1 MGKAKKSSGKKKVSD
16 IIIGAIV
23 IAIVV
28 AFCGYMIKI
37 FAGFVN
43 DDGNDTTKETA
54 AVTELDKLM
63 NRNLDARYP
72 ETPAQVAELY
82 CSITKELHSKDIT
95 EEQITKLHRQLR
107 KLFDEE
113 LLANNDY
120 EKHLEKLSKEVKQYQ
135 NRKMTISRYVVQD
148 NDDITI
154 YTDEEGKD
162 CTKVAI
168 AYSIKKDSEWLK
180 SNEQLILRKD
190 GDGCWRILG
199 NEEAKAVESEEN
211 EE

>member
-1 MGKAKKSSGKKKVSD
+1 MGKTKKTSEKKKVSD
-16 IIIGAIV
+16 IIIGVIIIAIV
-23 IAIVV
+23 I
-28 AFCGYMIKI
+28 AFCGYMVKI
-37 FAGFVN
+37 FLGFIN
-43 DDGNDTTKETA
+43 RDGNDTTKETA

-63 NRNLDARYP
+63 NQNLDNRYP

-82 CSITKELHSKDIT
+82 CSITKELHSKEIT
-95 EEQITKLHRQLR
+95 EDQITKLHRQMR

-120 EKHLEKLSKEVKQYQ
+120 EKHLEKLMKEVQQYQ
-135 NRKMTISRYVVQD
+135 EQKMTISRYVVQD

-154 YTDEEGKD
+154 YTDEEGRD

-168 AYSIKKDSEWLK
+168 TYSLKKDSEWLK

-190 GDGCWRILG
+190 GDGCWKILG
-199 NEEAKAVESEEN
+199 NEKADVAGSEDD